1 MNARQ
6 KKVIGVT
13 ERKWGKKRPVAWQ
26 VRDGLGVEGDDKGLK
41 YWPHPNTQSAPRVLL
56 GDGPLGRVDDS

>member
-1 MNARQ
+1 MLDK
-6 KKVIGVT
+6 KKVIGVR

-41 YWPHPNTQSAPRVLL
+41 YRPRPKHPERAQSPV
-56 GDGPLGRVDDS
+56 G